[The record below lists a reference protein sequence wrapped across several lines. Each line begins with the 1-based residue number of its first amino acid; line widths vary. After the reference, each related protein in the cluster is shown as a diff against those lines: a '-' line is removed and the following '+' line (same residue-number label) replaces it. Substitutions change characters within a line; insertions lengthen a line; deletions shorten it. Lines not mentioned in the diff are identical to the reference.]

1 MLPDYVCRYVCF
13 FSLQLCT
20 MACTCVYLSHTYTYI
35 QMERYTY
42 INKRVCVEA
51 HTYRHREKSEIYRE
65 IQGYSH
71 KQRFINLYGAN
82 FFFMCVCVCVAIL

>member
-1 MLPDYVCRYVCF
+1 
-13 FSLQLCT
+13 
-20 MACTCVYLSHTYTYI
+20 
-35 QMERYTY
+35 MERYTY
-42 INKRVCVEA
+42 INKCVCVEA

-71 KQRFINLYGAN
+71 KQRFIYLYGAN